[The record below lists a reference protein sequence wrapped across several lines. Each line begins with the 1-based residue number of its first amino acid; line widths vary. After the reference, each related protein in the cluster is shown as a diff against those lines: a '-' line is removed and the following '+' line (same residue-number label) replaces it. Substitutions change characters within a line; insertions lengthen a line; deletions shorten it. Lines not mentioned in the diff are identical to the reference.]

1 MAIDKFKYPFSAKL
15 VEILGMQN
23 DFANPCQI
31 ELGVDIPLAR
41 KRLET
46 PSLEMDWGKPFY
58 MLRLGSDAQGVDS
71 LTGIFKANASQK
83 PAGKTQQ
90 QLDAALNAAKIA
102 IDRAAK
108 VIPVENY
115 DIFEKMFADE
125 VTNECREHQ
134 RNTEVWEAVDAN
146 YVIQFTD
153 PLLVQRGATIES
165 VAPAIR
171 EQIRPVFL
179 NFENSQRHLTAL
191 EQRANYLKDDIATYS
206 KWISEIEELTNF
218 NSSDKLSLAIR
229 NYGSSCTPILA
240 RRNGLLE
247 QGSMDAYPR
256 WGGNRNWNQGWH
268 CILHKGMPKYTATHP
283 EEVADPLGQAQF
295 RGDQINALNLRLDAF
310 KSEKRKF
317 ESKLKNVLEV
327 EIPKQKQ
334 IVAEKTALWN
344 AQQKVIVDF
353 LNGIADAA
361 KQEAEAQNLPQII
374 EAQREATRLAEQTKQ
389 KLAEI
394 AAREAREKRTQSLL
408 IVGGVSAVGVA
419 YFSTRGAGGGS
430 RIGNLAIGGLMLAG
444 LGYGIYTYMKAPEI
458 VTEEPTA
465 QQSSTLTWSAK
476 QRRNFKLRKWA
487 MGQVETKVGVNQQ
500 CGGRMTLEQQRE
512 CEAQFTAFSGFMGM
526 PLGSTGNS

>member
-1 MAIDKFKYPFSAKL
+1 MAIDKRKYPFSAKL

-46 PSLEMDWGKPFY
+46 PSLEMNWGKPY
-58 MLRLGSDAQGVDS
+58 YILRLGSNAQGVDS
-71 LTGIFKANASQK
+71 LTGIYKANVPQK

-90 QLDAALNAAKIA
+90 ELDAALNALKVNL
-102 IDRAAK
+102 DSVAK
-108 VIPVENY
+108 VTPVTNY

-125 VTNECREHQ
+125 ITNECREHQ
-134 RNTEVWEAVDAN
+134 RNTEVWEALDSN

-165 VAPAIR
+165 VAPATR

-179 NFENSQRHLTAL
+179 NFENAQRHLLSL
-191 EQRANYLKDDIATYS
+191 EKKAQFLKEDIEVYNT
-206 KWISEIEELTNF
+206 WISDIETLTKSG
-218 NSSDKLSLAIR
+218 SSDQLSLALQ
-229 NYGSSCTPILA
+229 NYGSSCTPTLA

-247 QGSMDAYPR
+247 KGSMDAYPR
-256 WGGNRNWNQGWH
+256 WGGNKNWDAGWW
-268 CILHKGMPKYTATHP
+268 CILNQGMPKYRATHP
-283 EEVADPLGQAQF
+283 EAVGNTSQVIS
-295 RGDQINALNLRLDAF
+295 RSHQIDALRLRLNEF
-310 KSEKRKF
+310 KKERGEFSA
-317 ESKLKNVLEV
+317 KLKRVLEV

-344 AQQKVIVDF
+344 EQQKVVVNF

-361 KQEAEAQNLPQII
+361 KKEAEAQNLPQII
-374 EAQREATRLAEQTKQ
+374 EAQREATRLAEETKR

-408 IVGGVSAVGVA
+408 IGGGVAAVGVA

-430 RIGNLAIGGLMLAG
+430 RIGNLAVGGLMLAG

-465 QQSSTLTWSAK
+465 QQSSTLSLTAK
-476 QRRNFKLRKWA
+476 QRRNFKLQKWA
-487 MGQVETKVGVNQQ
+487 MGQVQTKVGVSQQ

-512 CEAQFTAFSGFMGM
+512 CEAQFTAFSGSMSM